1 MNKEPN
7 FSTNKISS
15 TKASERRHIK
25 AYNKP
30 KESEWRQWWKC
41 NEGDIGLATETI
53 ISKIENEQSLRF
65 TSFINWARLYGNW
78 EAMSWGSNILNSN
91 SQDSNNEFTLRLNLI
106 QSVIDS
112 AAAKIA
118 KDSPQPYFITAGGD
132 YFTKLK
138 AEKLTKYVRGV
149 FQQNNVYE
157 KAIKQFRDAGVYG
170 TGALHFYIL
179 DDKIECD
186 WVPTFELRVADYDG
200 MTGKPKSMHRVR
212 MMNKEDVI
220 ARFPDKEDEINQL
233 STNPVNRLR
242 DYQSVVEMVRVK
254 ESWHLK
260 SSKNNKRKDGVYAF
274 TINDKCL
281 VKEDYTLDEF
291 PIITFDWM
299 PRALGFF
306 GRSITEEVYSV
317 QMSIDELLNVAS
329 QSYSMVGMPIIF
341 VPDNAQIPEDVI
353 LSNFIARLIPYRG
366 DQKPSIET
374 PEPLPQSFF
383 NFLQQHIQWVFQIV
397 GLSQTTAT
405 SQNQLGPDASG
416 AAIRELVDIE
426 TTRFAQVSTRWEDNF
441 VKIAHT
447 IVNLSK
453 QLYEKG
459 MTDLSVDFHYKKMID
474 TIKWK
479 DVNIDCSFDC
489 KCDPVSQLPDST
501 AGRIQTIQEYID
513 RQWISKERGME
524 MLNLDPDLQ
533 QEVNI
538 QTSSLRLCEK
548 RLSEMVEEGKVFKPE
563 PYMNLQQ
570 ALDISKG
577 VYNMLVIDGCPE
589 DRLQLVRDWM
599 NDIITLQASLTMQ
612 QPPPPSSSLTNGAQ

>member
-1 MNKEPN
+1 MQSPEHQY
-7 FSTNKISS
+7 IEQAD
-15 TKASERRHIK
+15 ASK
-25 AYNKP
+25 VP
-30 KESEWRQWWKC
+30 LRQ
-41 NEGDIGLATETI
+41 
-53 ISKIENEQSLRF
+53 LRP
-65 TSFINWARLYGNW
+65 TSI
-78 EAMSWGSNILNSN
+78 
-91 SQDSNNEFTLRLNLI
+91 
-106 QSVIDS
+106 
-112 AAAKIA
+112 
-118 KDSPQPYFITAGGD
+118 
-132 YFTKLK
+132 
-138 AEKLTKYVRGV
+138 
-149 FQQNNVYE
+149 
-157 KAIKQFRDAGVYG
+157 
-170 TGALHFYIL
+170 
-179 DDKIECD
+179 
-186 WVPTFELRVADYDG
+186 
-200 MTGKPKSMHRVR
+200 
-212 MMNKEDVI
+212 
-220 ARFPDKEDEINQL
+220 
-233 STNPVNRLR
+233 
-242 DYQSVVEMVRVK
+242 
-254 ESWHLK
+254 
-260 SSKNNKRKDGVYAF
+260 
-274 TINDKCL
+274 
-281 VKEDYTLDEF
+281 EF

-589 DRLQLVRDWM
+589 DRLQGDLDKWM
-599 NDIITLQASLTMQ
+599 NHYNTERTHSGKYCFGKTPMHTFIDSIPLAKQKLLETL
-612 QPPPPSSSLTNGAQ
+612 AQDAFPGSPLKVGEKETQSVQENEKLVYSMIQSDNQ